1 MNVYVGKT
9 MHVGRPFVCANEII
23 EGKPREDHH
32 TSGPCE
38 GHHTEATSEHQHR
51 HKQTAMPTRTLS
63 HKHTCSHI
71 LALQNRFVSCSLSN
85 PPTHGNQQGTHAVDQ
100 KEDKALCRKSELMS
114 RASYCATTQTLLHV
128 LLINEAGVRPC
139 RTNANFSFL
148 NGQYRLIVQT
158 RAITD

>member
-1 MNVYVGKT
+1 MWGDLLFVPMRSSKGSHGKIT
-9 MHVGRPFVCANEII
+9 TQAGHAKVTTRKPPASISTDTNKRPCPHA
-23 EGKPREDHH
+23 
-32 TSGPCE
+32 
-38 GHHTEATSEHQHR
+38 
-51 HKQTAMPTRTLS
+51 LS
-63 HKHTCSHI
+63 PHKHTCSHI